1 MANNP
6 TFYVDRG
13 TVYKCKRGMLKS
25 SFVSEMLI
33 KHRSPLTL
41 YQNLLAIF
49 PYTLDAKNIF
59 ELGRWIVN
67 LPEIHLNAVIY
78 LDNLHANTCRFSKRC
93 HQVTLFCIIRM
104 TSRNTISVYVLSPLF
119 HLGGGRVRL
128 HVGRRCNEVYF
139 FQTHHVIV
147 HVGCKKIVKCAEHF
161 VTLCKYFLLASF
173 YSRTPPTRR
182 KSTTSFQSFT
192 IRLLEVSV
200 NSN

>member
-13 TVYKCKRGMLKS
+13 TVYKCKRGTLKS

-78 LDNLHANTCRFSKRC
+78 LDNLHANTCHFSKRY

-119 HLGGGRVRL
+119 HLGGGGYGRTRGQEVQRGLLFPNTSRNRTCRL
-128 HVGRRCNEVYF
+128 QKNCQVCGTLRHTLQILPAC
-139 FQTHHVIV
+139 
-147 HVGCKKIVKCAEHF
+147 F
-161 VTLCKYFLLASF
+161 VL
-173 YSRTPPTRR
+173 
-182 KSTTSFQSFT
+182 
-192 IRLLEVSV
+192 
-200 NSN
+200 